1 MDKKQRQRAILKIIS
16 SQEVETQEQL
26 GELLAEAGYPT
37 TQATVSRDMRELK
50 IRKGMAENGVNCYY
64 SPECENPP
72 EYSSVFAQAVLS
84 IDYAMNIVVIK
95 CRPGLANAACVVL
108 DDEAFGFVV
117 GTIAGDDTIFV
128 LTRTENHAVQ
138 LIELLKKKA
147 SVEFGGAF
155 NVFTGETGAGKSV
168 IIGGINAV
176 LGGRTN
182 KDIVRSGA
190 PKAVISALFDDISDR
205 VKAKLSELGF
215 SSEDGELVL
224 MREIT
229 SEGKSSAR
237 INGRAA
243 TAAMLREVGELLV
256 DIHGQHEN
264 RILMNNDNQRQIL
277 DSYGELDGLLEA
289 YRGEFRRFSK
299 LSRKLREMQ
308 EENKTRELRT
318 AQLTAIIEELTELDL
333 DYGDGERMEEELQ
346 KIRSTAKIQG
356 ALFTANNLLN
366 GEENPG
372 AVELVRQSMNSFAAA
387 GAVLPEADALYR
399 RLEELLPE
407 LEDIS
412 SEAASMA
419 FGADDNE
426 EREADLEDRVS
437 AMKHACRKYNMDPD
451 QLVDYLGECR
461 QELSQLS
468 GLDGEIER
476 LSEEKHELAGQV
488 KRMAEDIS
496 AKRRE
501 ASEKL
506 SAEICEVLRFLNM
519 PNVTLTFD
527 VRPDKI
533 TINGMDEVEILISA
547 NAGEEPKPLNKT
559 ASGGELSRVM
569 LAVKSV
575 MAEGDDI
582 PTMIFDEVDAGIS
595 GRTAAKVG
603 IKLAETARK
612 RQVLCITHLAQIA
625 ALAQT
630 HMLIEKQ
637 TDDKRT
643 YTRIVPL
650 DHEGRKQE
658 LARIMDGGLTESG
671 LKAAEEML
679 SRQVEQ

>member
-1 MDKKQRQRAILKIIS
+1 ML
-16 SQEVETQEQL
+16 
-26 GELLAEAGYPT
+26 
-37 TQATVSRDMRELK
+37 RELS
-50 IRKGMAENGVNCYY
+50 IENL
-64 SPECENPP
+64 
-72 EYSSVFAQAVLS
+72 AV
-84 IDYAMNIVVIK
+84 
-95 CRPGLANAACVVL
+95 
-108 DDEAFGFVV
+108 
-117 GTIAGDDTIFV
+117 
-128 LTRTENHAVQ
+128 
-138 LIELLKKKA
+138 IEKA

-437 AMKHACRKYNMDPD
+437 AMKHSCRKYNMDSD

-501 ASEKL
+501 ASKKL

-519 PNVTLTFD
+519 TNVTLTFD

-679 SRQVEQ
+679 SRQVE

>member
-1 MDKKQRQRAILKIIS
+1 ML
-16 SQEVETQEQL
+16 
-26 GELLAEAGYPT
+26 
-37 TQATVSRDMRELK
+37 RELS
-50 IRKGMAENGVNCYY
+50 IENL
-64 SPECENPP
+64 
-72 EYSSVFAQAVLS
+72 AV
-84 IDYAMNIVVIK
+84 IEK
-95 CRPGLANAACVVL
+95 AA
-108 DDEAFGFVV
+108 
-117 GTIAGDDTIFV
+117 
-128 LTRTENHAVQ
+128 
-138 LIELLKKKA
+138 
-147 SVEFGGAF
+147 VEFGSGF

-176 LGGRTN
+176 LGGRTT

-205 VKAKLSELGF
+205 VKSRLTELGF
-215 SSEDGELVL
+215 SAEDGELVL

-229 SEGKSSAR
+229 AEGKSSAR

-264 RILMNNDNQRQIL
+264 RILMDTDNQRQIL
-277 DSYGELDGLLEA
+277 DSYGELSGELEE
-289 YRGEFRRFSK
+289 YRAEFRRFSK
-299 LSRKLREMQ
+299 LSRRLKDLQ
-308 EENKTRELRT
+308 EENRTRELRT
-318 AQLTAIIEELTELDL
+318 AQLTAIAEELAELNL
-333 DYGDGERMEEELQ
+333 EHGEGERLEEELQ
-346 KIRSTAKIQG
+346 KLRDTAKIQG
-356 ALFTANNLLN
+356 ALFTANDLLN

-372 AVELVRQSMNSFAAA
+372 AIDLVRQSMNSLATA
-387 GAVLPEADALYR
+387 GAVLPEADVLFR
-399 RLEELLPE
+399 RLEEILPE

-419 FGADDNE
+419 FGTDDSE

-451 QLVDYLGECR
+451 QLVDYLEECR

-476 LSEEKHELAGQV
+476 LSEEKHDLAGQV

-496 AKRRE
+496 ARRRD
-501 ASEKL
+501 ASERL

-519 PNVTLTFD
+519 PNVTLSFD

-547 NAGEEPKPLNKT
+547 NAGEEPKPLNRT

-569 LAVKSV
+569 LAIKSV

-603 IKLAETARK
+603 VKLAQTAEK

-637 TDDKRT
+637 TEGQRT
-643 YTRIVPL
+643 YTRIIPL

-679 SRQVEQ
+679 DRH

>member
-1 MDKKQRQRAILKIIS
+1 ML
-16 SQEVETQEQL
+16 
-26 GELLAEAGYPT
+26 
-37 TQATVSRDMRELK
+37 RELS
-50 IRKGMAENGVNCYY
+50 IENL
-64 SPECENPP
+64 
-72 EYSSVFAQAVLS
+72 AV
-84 IDYAMNIVVIK
+84 IEK
-95 CRPGLANAACVVL
+95 AA
-108 DDEAFGFVV
+108 
-117 GTIAGDDTIFV
+117 
-128 LTRTENHAVQ
+128 
-138 LIELLKKKA
+138 
-147 SVEFGGAF
+147 VEFGSGF

-176 LGGRTN
+176 LGGRTT

-190 PKAVISALFDDISDR
+190 PKSVISALFDDISDR
-205 VKAKLSELGF
+205 VKSRLTELGF
-215 SSEDGELVL
+215 SAEDGELVL

-229 SEGKSSAR
+229 AEGKSSAR

-264 RILMNNDNQRQIL
+264 RILMDTDNQRQIL
-277 DSYGELDGLLEA
+277 DSYGELSGALEE
-289 YRGEFRRFSK
+289 YRAEFRRFSK
-299 LSRKLREMQ
+299 LSRRLKDLQ
-308 EENKTRELRT
+308 EENRTRELRT
-318 AQLTAIIEELTELDL
+318 AQLTAIAEELAELNL
-333 DYGDGERMEEELQ
+333 EHGEGERLEEELQ
-346 KIRSTAKIQG
+346 KLRDTAKIQG
-356 ALFTANNLLN
+356 ALFTANDLLN

-372 AVELVRQSMNSFAAA
+372 AIDLVRQSMNSLATA
-387 GAVLPEADALYR
+387 GAVLPEADVLFR
-399 RLEELLPE
+399 RLEEILPE

-419 FGADDNE
+419 FGTDDSE

-451 QLVDYLGECR
+451 QLVDYLEECR

-476 LSEEKHELAGQV
+476 LSEEKHDLAGQV

-496 AKRRE
+496 ARRRE
-501 ASEKL
+501 ASERL

-519 PNVTLTFD
+519 PNVTLSFD

-547 NAGEEPKPLNKT
+547 NAGEEPKPLNRT

-569 LAVKSV
+569 LAIKSV

-603 IKLAETARK
+603 VKLAQTAEK

-637 TDDKRT
+637 TEGQRT
-643 YTRIVPL
+643 YTRIIPL

-679 SRQVEQ
+679 DRH

>member
-1 MDKKQRQRAILKIIS
+1 ML
-16 SQEVETQEQL
+16 
-26 GELLAEAGYPT
+26 
-37 TQATVSRDMRELK
+37 RELS
-50 IRKGMAENGVNCYY
+50 IENL
-64 SPECENPP
+64 
-72 EYSSVFAQAVLS
+72 AV
-84 IDYAMNIVVIK
+84 
-95 CRPGLANAACVVL
+95 
-108 DDEAFGFVV
+108 
-117 GTIAGDDTIFV
+117 
-128 LTRTENHAVQ
+128 
-138 LIELLKKKA
+138 IEKA

-356 ALFTANNLLN
+356 ALFTANSLLN

-426 EREADLEDRVS
+426 EREVDLEDRVS
-437 AMKHACRKYNMDPD
+437 AMKHACRKYNMDSD

-527 VRPDKI
+527 VRSDKI

-679 SRQVEQ
+679 SRQVE

>member
-1 MDKKQRQRAILKIIS
+1 ML
-16 SQEVETQEQL
+16 
-26 GELLAEAGYPT
+26 
-37 TQATVSRDMRELK
+37 RELS
-50 IRKGMAENGVNCYY
+50 IENL
-64 SPECENPP
+64 
-72 EYSSVFAQAVLS
+72 AV
-84 IDYAMNIVVIK
+84 
-95 CRPGLANAACVVL
+95 
-108 DDEAFGFVV
+108 
-117 GTIAGDDTIFV
+117 
-128 LTRTENHAVQ
+128 
-138 LIELLKKKA
+138 IEKA
-147 SVEFGGAF
+147 SVEFGSRF

-176 LGGRTN
+176 LGGRTT

-205 VKAKLSELGF
+205 VKSKLNELGF
-215 SSEDGELVL
+215 SAEDGELVL

-229 SEGKSSAR
+229 AEGKSSAR

-264 RILMNNDNQRQIL
+264 RILMDTDNQRQIL
-277 DSYGELDGLLEA
+277 DSYGELSGALEE

-299 LSRKLREMQ
+299 LSRKLKELQ
-308 EENKTRELRT
+308 EENRNRELRT
-318 AQLTAIIEELTELDL
+318 AQLTAIAEELAELDL
-333 DYGDGERMEEELQ
+333 EHGEGERLEEELQ
-346 KIRSTAKIQG
+346 KLRNTAKIQG
-356 ALFTANNLLN
+356 ALFTANSLLN

-372 AVELVRQSMNSFAAA
+372 AIDLVRQSMSSLAVA
-387 GAVLPEADALYR
+387 GAVLPEADVLFR
-399 RLEELLPE
+399 RLEEILPE

-412 SEAASMA
+412 GEVASMA
-419 FGADDNE
+419 FSTDDAE

-437 AMKHACRKYNMDPD
+437 AMKHACRKYNMDAD
-451 QLVDYLGECR
+451 QLVDYLEDCR
-461 QELSQLS
+461 RELSQLS

-476 LSEEKHELAGQV
+476 LSEEKHELAGHV
-488 KRMAEDIS
+488 KHLAEEIS
-496 AKRRE
+496 ERRRE
-501 ASEKL
+501 ASKKL
-506 SAEICEVLRFLNM
+506 SAEICEVLKFLNM
-519 PNVTLTFD
+519 PNVTLSFD

-569 LAVKSV
+569 LAIKNV

-603 IKLAETARK
+603 VKLAQTAEK

-643 YTRIVPL
+643 YTRIIPL

-679 SRQVEQ
+679 DRH

>member
-1 MDKKQRQRAILKIIS
+1 ML
-16 SQEVETQEQL
+16 
-26 GELLAEAGYPT
+26 
-37 TQATVSRDMRELK
+37 RELS
-50 IRKGMAENGVNCYY
+50 IENL
-64 SPECENPP
+64 
-72 EYSSVFAQAVLS
+72 AV
-84 IDYAMNIVVIK
+84 
-95 CRPGLANAACVVL
+95 
-108 DDEAFGFVV
+108 
-117 GTIAGDDTIFV
+117 
-128 LTRTENHAVQ
+128 
-138 LIELLKKKA
+138 IEKA
-147 SVEFGGAF
+147 SVEFGSRF
-155 NVFTGETGAGKSV
+155 NVFTGETGAGKSI

-176 LGGRTN
+176 LGGRTT

-190 PKAVISALFDDISDR
+190 PKAVVSALFDDISDR
-205 VKAKLSELGF
+205 VKSKLNELGF
-215 SSEDGELVL
+215 SAEDGELVL

-229 SEGKSSAR
+229 AEGKSSAR

-264 RILMNNDNQRQIL
+264 RILMDTDNQRQIL
-277 DSYGELDGLLEA
+277 DSYGELSGALEE

-299 LSRKLREMQ
+299 LSRKLKELQ
-308 EENKTRELRT
+308 EENRNRELRT
-318 AQLTAIIEELTELDL
+318 AQLTAIAEELAELDL
-333 DYGDGERMEEELQ
+333 EHGEGERLEEELQ
-346 KIRSTAKIQG
+346 KLRNTAKIQG
-356 ALFTANNLLN
+356 ALFTANSLLN

-372 AVELVRQSMNSFAAA
+372 AIDLVRQSMSSLAVA
-387 GAVLPEADALYR
+387 GAVLPEADVLFR
-399 RLEELLPE
+399 RLEEILPE

-412 SEAASMA
+412 GEAASMA
-419 FGADDNE
+419 FSTDDAE

-437 AMKHACRKYNMDPD
+437 AMKHACRKYNMDAD
-451 QLVDYLGECR
+451 QLVDYLEDCR
-461 QELSQLS
+461 RELSQLS

-476 LSEEKHELAGQV
+476 LSEEKHELAGHV
-488 KRMAEDIS
+488 KRLAEEIS
-496 AKRRE
+496 ERRRE
-501 ASEKL
+501 ASQKL
-506 SAEICEVLRFLNM
+506 SAEICEVLKFLNM
-519 PNVTLTFD
+519 PNVTLSFD

-569 LAVKSV
+569 LAIKSV

-603 IKLAETARK
+603 VKLAQTAEK

-643 YTRIVPL
+643 YTRIIPL

-679 SRQVEQ
+679 DRH

>member
-1 MDKKQRQRAILKIIS
+1 ML
-16 SQEVETQEQL
+16 
-26 GELLAEAGYPT
+26 
-37 TQATVSRDMRELK
+37 RELS
-50 IRKGMAENGVNCYY
+50 IENL
-64 SPECENPP
+64 
-72 EYSSVFAQAVLS
+72 AV
-84 IDYAMNIVVIK
+84 
-95 CRPGLANAACVVL
+95 
-108 DDEAFGFVV
+108 
-117 GTIAGDDTIFV
+117 
-128 LTRTENHAVQ
+128 
-138 LIELLKKKA
+138 IEKA
-147 SVEFGGAF
+147 SVEFGSRF

-176 LGGRTN
+176 LGGRTT

-190 PKAVISALFDDISDR
+190 PKAVVSALFDDISDR
-205 VKAKLSELGF
+205 VKSKLNELGF
-215 SSEDGELVL
+215 SAEDGELVL

-229 SEGKSSAR
+229 AEGKSSAR

-264 RILMNNDNQRQIL
+264 RILMDTDNQRQIL
-277 DSYGELDGLLEA
+277 DSYGELSGALEE

-299 LSRKLREMQ
+299 LSRKLKELQ
-308 EENKTRELRT
+308 EENRNRELRT
-318 AQLTAIIEELTELDL
+318 AQLTAIAEELAELDL
-333 DYGDGERMEEELQ
+333 EHGEGERLEEELQ
-346 KIRSTAKIQG
+346 KLRNTAKIQG
-356 ALFTANNLLN
+356 ALFTANSLLN

-372 AVELVRQSMNSFAAA
+372 AIDLVRQSMSSLAVA
-387 GAVLPEADALYR
+387 GAVLPEADVLFR
-399 RLEELLPE
+399 RLEEILPE

-412 SEAASMA
+412 GEAASMA
-419 FGADDNE
+419 FSTDDAE

-437 AMKHACRKYNMDPD
+437 AMKHACRKYNMDAD
-451 QLVDYLGECR
+451 QLVDYLEDCR
-461 QELSQLS
+461 RELSQLS

-476 LSEEKHELAGQV
+476 LSEEKHELAGHV
-488 KRMAEDIS
+488 KRLAEEIS
-496 AKRRE
+496 EHRRE
-501 ASEKL
+501 ASKKL
-506 SAEICEVLRFLNM
+506 SAEICEVLKFLNM
-519 PNVTLTFD
+519 PNVTLSFD

-569 LAVKSV
+569 LAIKSV

-603 IKLAETARK
+603 VKLAQTAEK

-643 YTRIVPL
+643 YTRIIPL

-679 SRQVEQ
+679 DRH

>member
-1 MDKKQRQRAILKIIS
+1 ML
-16 SQEVETQEQL
+16 
-26 GELLAEAGYPT
+26 
-37 TQATVSRDMRELK
+37 RELS
-50 IRKGMAENGVNCYY
+50 IENL
-64 SPECENPP
+64 
-72 EYSSVFAQAVLS
+72 AV
-84 IDYAMNIVVIK
+84 
-95 CRPGLANAACVVL
+95 
-108 DDEAFGFVV
+108 
-117 GTIAGDDTIFV
+117 
-128 LTRTENHAVQ
+128 
-138 LIELLKKKA
+138 IEKA
-147 SVEFGGAF
+147 SVEFGSRF

-176 LGGRTN
+176 LGGRTT

-190 PKAVISALFDDISDR
+190 PKAVVSALFDDISDR
-205 VKAKLSELGF
+205 VKSKLNELGF
-215 SSEDGELVL
+215 SAEDGELVL

-229 SEGKSSAR
+229 AEGKSSAR

-264 RILMNNDNQRQIL
+264 RILMDTDNQRQIL
-277 DSYGELDGLLEA
+277 DSYGELSGALEE

-299 LSRKLREMQ
+299 LSRKLKELQ
-308 EENKTRELRT
+308 EENRNRELRT
-318 AQLTAIIEELTELDL
+318 AQLTAIAEELAELDL
-333 DYGDGERMEEELQ
+333 EHGEGERLEEELQ
-346 KIRSTAKIQG
+346 KLRNTAKIQG
-356 ALFTANNLLN
+356 ALFTANSLLN

-372 AVELVRQSMNSFAAA
+372 AIDLVRQSMSSLAVA
-387 GAVLPEADALYR
+387 GAVLPEADVLFR
-399 RLEELLPE
+399 RLEEILPE

-412 SEAASMA
+412 GEAASMA
-419 FGADDNE
+419 FSTDDAE

-437 AMKHACRKYNMDPD
+437 AMKHACRKYNMDAD
-451 QLVDYLGECR
+451 QLVDYLEDCR
-461 QELSQLS
+461 RELSQLS

-476 LSEEKHELAGQV
+476 LSEEKHELAGHV
-488 KRMAEDIS
+488 KRLAEEIS
-496 AKRRE
+496 ARRRE
-501 ASEKL
+501 ASKKL
-506 SAEICEVLRFLNM
+506 SAEICEVLKFLNM
-519 PNVTLTFD
+519 PNVTLSFD

-569 LAVKSV
+569 LAIKSV

-603 IKLAETARK
+603 VKLAQTAEK

-643 YTRIVPL
+643 YTRIIPL

-679 SRQVEQ
+679 DRH

>member
-1 MDKKQRQRAILKIIS
+1 ML
-16 SQEVETQEQL
+16 
-26 GELLAEAGYPT
+26 
-37 TQATVSRDMRELK
+37 RELS
-50 IRKGMAENGVNCYY
+50 IENL
-64 SPECENPP
+64 
-72 EYSSVFAQAVLS
+72 AV
-84 IDYAMNIVVIK
+84 IEK
-95 CRPGLANAACVVL
+95 AA
-108 DDEAFGFVV
+108 
-117 GTIAGDDTIFV
+117 
-128 LTRTENHAVQ
+128 
-138 LIELLKKKA
+138 
-147 SVEFGGAF
+147 VEFGSGF

-176 LGGRTN
+176 LGGRTT

-205 VKAKLSELGF
+205 VKSRLTELGF
-215 SSEDGELVL
+215 SAEDGELVL

-229 SEGKSSAR
+229 AEGKSSAR

-264 RILMNNDNQRQIL
+264 RILMDTDNQRQIL
-277 DSYGELDGLLEA
+277 DSYGELSGELEE
-289 YRGEFRRFSK
+289 YRAEFRRFSK
-299 LSRKLREMQ
+299 LSRRLKDLQ
-308 EENKTRELRT
+308 EENRTRELRT
-318 AQLTAIIEELTELDL
+318 AQLTAIAEELAELNL
-333 DYGDGERMEEELQ
+333 EHGEGERLEEELQ
-346 KIRSTAKIQG
+346 KLRDTAKIQG
-356 ALFTANNLLN
+356 ALFTANDLLN

-372 AVELVRQSMNSFAAA
+372 AIDLVRQSMNSLATA
-387 GAVLPEADALYR
+387 GAVLPEADVLFR
-399 RLEELLPE
+399 RLEEILPE

-419 FGADDNE
+419 FGTDDSE

-451 QLVDYLGECR
+451 QLVDYLEECR

-476 LSEEKHELAGQV
+476 LSEEKHDLAGQV

-496 AKRRE
+496 ARRRE
-501 ASEKL
+501 ASERL

-519 PNVTLTFD
+519 PNVTLSFD

-547 NAGEEPKPLNKT
+547 NAGEEPKPLNRT

-569 LAVKSV
+569 LAIKSV

-603 IKLAETARK
+603 VKLAQTAEK

-637 TDDKRT
+637 TEGQRT
-643 YTRIVPL
+643 YTRIIPL

-679 SRQVEQ
+679 DRR

>member
-1 MDKKQRQRAILKIIS
+1 ML
-16 SQEVETQEQL
+16 
-26 GELLAEAGYPT
+26 
-37 TQATVSRDMRELK
+37 RELS
-50 IRKGMAENGVNCYY
+50 IENL
-64 SPECENPP
+64 
-72 EYSSVFAQAVLS
+72 AV
-84 IDYAMNIVVIK
+84 
-95 CRPGLANAACVVL
+95 
-108 DDEAFGFVV
+108 
-117 GTIAGDDTIFV
+117 
-128 LTRTENHAVQ
+128 
-138 LIELLKKKA
+138 IEKA
-147 SVEFGGAF
+147 SVEFGGGF

-176 LGGRTN
+176 LGGRTT

-205 VKAKLSELGF
+205 VKSKLSELGF
-215 SSEDGELVL
+215 AAEDGELVL

-229 SEGKSSAR
+229 AEGKSSAR

-264 RILMNNDNQRQIL
+264 RILMNTDNQRQIL
-277 DSYGELDGLLEA
+277 DSYGELSGALEE
-289 YRGEFRRFSK
+289 YRAEFRRFSK
-299 LSRKLREMQ
+299 LSRRLKELQ
-308 EENKTRELRT
+308 EENRSREIKT
-318 AQLTAIIEELTELDL
+318 AQLSAIVEELETLNL
-333 DYGDGERMEEELQ
+333 SYGEGERLENELQ
-346 KIRSTAKIQG
+346 KLRSTAKIQG
-356 ALFTANNLLN
+356 ALFTANNMIN
-366 GEENPG
+366 GDEAPG
-372 AVELVRQSMNSFAAA
+372 AVDLVRQSMSSLATA
-387 GAVLPEADALYR
+387 GAVLPEADTLFK
-399 RLEELLPE
+399 RLETLLPE
-407 LEDIS
+407 LEDIG

-419 FGADDNE
+419 FGIDDNE

-437 AMKHACRKYNMDPD
+437 AMKHACRKYNMDAD
-451 QLVDYLGECR
+451 QLVDYLEECR

-476 LSEEKHELAGQV
+476 LSEEKHELAGKV

-496 AKRRE
+496 ARRRE
-501 ASEKL
+501 ASKKL
-506 SAEICEVLRFLNM
+506 SAEICEVLKFLNM
-519 PNVTLTFD
+519 PNVTLSFD

-533 TINGMDEVEILISA
+533 TINGMDEVEILIST

-569 LAVKSV
+569 LAIKSV

-603 IKLAETARK
+603 IKLAQTAGK

-643 YTRIVPL
+643 YTRIIPL

-679 SRQVEQ
+679 RRS

>member
-1 MDKKQRQRAILKIIS
+1 ML
-16 SQEVETQEQL
+16 
-26 GELLAEAGYPT
+26 
-37 TQATVSRDMRELK
+37 RELS
-50 IRKGMAENGVNCYY
+50 IENL
-64 SPECENPP
+64 
-72 EYSSVFAQAVLS
+72 AV
-84 IDYAMNIVVIK
+84 IEK
-95 CRPGLANAACVVL
+95 AA
-108 DDEAFGFVV
+108 
-117 GTIAGDDTIFV
+117 
-128 LTRTENHAVQ
+128 
-138 LIELLKKKA
+138 
-147 SVEFGGAF
+147 VEFGSGF

-176 LGGRTN
+176 LGGRTT

-205 VKAKLSELGF
+205 VKSRLTELGF
-215 SSEDGELVL
+215 SAEDGELVL

-229 SEGKSSAR
+229 AEGKSSAR

-264 RILMNNDNQRQIL
+264 RILMDTDNQRQIL
-277 DSYGELDGLLEA
+277 DSYGELSGALEE
-289 YRGEFRRFSK
+289 YRAEFRRFSK
-299 LSRKLREMQ
+299 LSRRLKDLQ
-308 EENKTRELRT
+308 EENRTRELRT
-318 AQLTAIIEELTELDL
+318 AQLTAIAEELAELNL
-333 DYGDGERMEEELQ
+333 EHGEGERLEEELQ
-346 KIRSTAKIQG
+346 KLRDTAKIQG
-356 ALFTANNLLN
+356 ALFTANDLLN

-372 AVELVRQSMNSFAAA
+372 AIDLVRQSMNSLATA
-387 GAVLPEADALYR
+387 GAVLPEADVLFR
-399 RLEELLPE
+399 RLEEILPE

-419 FGADDNE
+419 FGTDDSE

-451 QLVDYLGECR
+451 QLVDYREECR

-476 LSEEKHELAGQV
+476 LSEEKHDLAGQV

-496 AKRRE
+496 ARRRE
-501 ASEKL
+501 ASERL

-519 PNVTLTFD
+519 PNVTLSFD

-547 NAGEEPKPLNKT
+547 NAGEEPKPLNRT

-569 LAVKSV
+569 LAIKSV

-603 IKLAETARK
+603 VKLAQTAEK

-637 TDDKRT
+637 TEGQRT
-643 YTRIVPL
+643 YTRIIPL

-679 SRQVEQ
+679 DRH

>member
-1 MDKKQRQRAILKIIS
+1 ML
-16 SQEVETQEQL
+16 
-26 GELLAEAGYPT
+26 
-37 TQATVSRDMRELK
+37 RELS
-50 IRKGMAENGVNCYY
+50 IENL
-64 SPECENPP
+64 
-72 EYSSVFAQAVLS
+72 AV
-84 IDYAMNIVVIK
+84 
-95 CRPGLANAACVVL
+95 
-108 DDEAFGFVV
+108 
-117 GTIAGDDTIFV
+117 
-128 LTRTENHAVQ
+128 
-138 LIELLKKKA
+138 IEKA
-147 SVEFGGAF
+147 SVEFGGNF

-215 SSEDGELVL
+215 SAEDGELVL

-264 RILMNNDNQRQIL
+264 RILMNTDNQRQIL
-277 DSYGELDGLLEA
+277 DSYGGLAQELEE
-289 YRGEFRRFSK
+289 YRAEFRRFSK
-299 LSRKLREMQ
+299 LSRRLREMQ
-308 EENKTRELRT
+308 EENKNRELRT
-318 AQLTAIIEELTELDL
+318 GQLTEIIEELTELGL
-333 DYGDGERMEEELQ
+333 DYGEGERLEEELR
-346 KIRSTAKIQG
+346 KIRDTAKIQG
-356 ALFTANNLLN
+356 ALFTAHNLLN
-366 GEENPG
+366 GEEAPG
-372 AVELVRQSMNSFAAA
+372 ALDLVRQSMSSFATA
-387 GAVLPEADALYR
+387 GAVLPEADSLYR

-412 SEAASMA
+412 SEAASLA
-419 FGADDNE
+419 FGADDTE

-437 AMKHACRKYNMDPD
+437 AMKHCCRKYNMDAD
-451 QLVDYLGECR
+451 QLVDYLEECR
-461 QELSQLS
+461 QELSELS

-476 LSEEKHELAGQV
+476 LSEEKHELAGRV

-496 AKRRE
+496 AKRKT

-506 SAEICEVLRFLNM
+506 SEEICEVLKFLNM
-519 PNVTLTFD
+519 PNVTLSFAVT
-527 VRPDKI
+527 PDKI

-569 LAVKSV
+569 LAIKSV

-603 IKLAETARK
+603 IKLSETARK

-630 HMLIEKQ
+630 HILIEKQ
-637 TDDKRT
+637 TENSRT
-643 YTRIVPL
+643 YTRIKPL
-650 DHEGRKQE
+650 DFEGRKQE

-679 SRQVEQ
+679 RRG

>member
-1 MDKKQRQRAILKIIS
+1 ML
-16 SQEVETQEQL
+16 
-26 GELLAEAGYPT
+26 
-37 TQATVSRDMRELK
+37 RELS
-50 IRKGMAENGVNCYY
+50 IENL
-64 SPECENPP
+64 
-72 EYSSVFAQAVLS
+72 AV
-84 IDYAMNIVVIK
+84 IEK
-95 CRPGLANAACVVL
+95 AA
-108 DDEAFGFVV
+108 
-117 GTIAGDDTIFV
+117 
-128 LTRTENHAVQ
+128 
-138 LIELLKKKA
+138 
-147 SVEFGGAF
+147 VEFGSGF

-176 LGGRTN
+176 LGGRTT

-205 VKAKLSELGF
+205 VKSRLTELGF
-215 SSEDGELVL
+215 SAEDGELVL

-229 SEGKSSAR
+229 AEGKSSAR

-264 RILMNNDNQRQIL
+264 RILMDTDNQRQIL
-277 DSYGELDGLLEA
+277 DSYGELSGALEE
-289 YRGEFRRFSK
+289 YRAEFRRFSK
-299 LSRKLREMQ
+299 LSRRLKDLQ
-308 EENKTRELRT
+308 EENRTRELRT
-318 AQLTAIIEELTELDL
+318 AQLTAIAEELSELNL
-333 DYGDGERMEEELQ
+333 EHGEGERLEEELQ
-346 KIRSTAKIQG
+346 KLRDTAKIQG
-356 ALFTANNLLN
+356 ALFTANDLLN

-372 AVELVRQSMNSFAAA
+372 AIDLVRQSMNSLATA
-387 GAVLPEADALYR
+387 GAVLPEADVLFR
-399 RLEELLPE
+399 RLEEILPE

-419 FGADDNE
+419 FGTDDSE

-451 QLVDYLGECR
+451 QLVDYLEECR

-476 LSEEKHELAGQV
+476 LSEEKHDLAGQV

-496 AKRRE
+496 ARRRE
-501 ASEKL
+501 ASERL

-519 PNVTLTFD
+519 PNVTLSFD

-547 NAGEEPKPLNKT
+547 NAGEEPKPLNRT

-569 LAVKSV
+569 LAIKSV

-603 IKLAETARK
+603 VKLAQTAEK

-630 HMLIEKQ
+630 HMLIEKLTEGQ
-637 TDDKRT
+637 RT
-643 YTRIVPL
+643 YTRIIPL

-679 SRQVEQ
+679 NRR

>member
-1 MDKKQRQRAILKIIS
+1 ML
-16 SQEVETQEQL
+16 
-26 GELLAEAGYPT
+26 
-37 TQATVSRDMRELK
+37 RELS
-50 IRKGMAENGVNCYY
+50 IENL
-64 SPECENPP
+64 
-72 EYSSVFAQAVLS
+72 AV
-84 IDYAMNIVVIK
+84 
-95 CRPGLANAACVVL
+95 
-108 DDEAFGFVV
+108 
-117 GTIAGDDTIFV
+117 
-128 LTRTENHAVQ
+128 
-138 LIELLKKKA
+138 IEKA
-147 SVEFGGAF
+147 SVEFGSRF

-176 LGGRTN
+176 LGGRTT

-190 PKAVISALFDDISDR
+190 PKAVVSALFDDISDR
-205 VKAKLSELGF
+205 VKSKLNELGF
-215 SSEDGELVL
+215 SAEDGELVL

-229 SEGKSSAR
+229 AEGKSSAR

-243 TAAMLREVGELLV
+243 TAAMLREIGELLV

-264 RILMNNDNQRQIL
+264 RILMDTDNQRQIL
-277 DSYGELDGLLEA
+277 DSYGELSGALEE
-289 YRGEFRRFSK
+289 YRGEFRRFSR
-299 LSRKLREMQ
+299 LSRKLKELQ
-308 EENKTRELRT
+308 EENRNRELRT
-318 AQLTAIIEELTELDL
+318 AQLTAIAEELAELDL
-333 DYGDGERMEEELQ
+333 EHGEGERLEEELQ
-346 KIRSTAKIQG
+346 KLHNTAKIQG
-356 ALFTANNLLN
+356 ALFTANSLLN

-372 AVELVRQSMNSFAAA
+372 AIDLVRQSMSSLAVA
-387 GAVLPEADALYR
+387 GAVLPEADVLFR
-399 RLEELLPE
+399 RLEEILPE

-412 SEAASMA
+412 GEAASMA
-419 FGADDNE
+419 FSTDDAE

-437 AMKHACRKYNMDPD
+437 AMKHACRKYNMDAD
-451 QLVDYLGECR
+451 QLVDYLEDCR
-461 QELSQLS
+461 RELSQLS

-476 LSEEKHELAGQV
+476 LSEEKHELAGHV
-488 KRMAEDIS
+488 KRLAEKIS
-496 AKRRE
+496 ERRRE
-501 ASEKL
+501 ASQKL
-506 SAEICEVLRFLNM
+506 SAEICEVLKFLNM
-519 PNVTLTFD
+519 PNVTLSFD

-569 LAVKSV
+569 LAIKSV

-603 IKLAETARK
+603 VKLAQTAEK

-643 YTRIVPL
+643 YTRIIPL

-679 SRQVEQ
+679 DRH

>member
-1 MDKKQRQRAILKIIS
+1 ML
-16 SQEVETQEQL
+16 
-26 GELLAEAGYPT
+26 
-37 TQATVSRDMRELK
+37 RELS
-50 IRKGMAENGVNCYY
+50 IENL
-64 SPECENPP
+64 
-72 EYSSVFAQAVLS
+72 AV
-84 IDYAMNIVVIK
+84 
-95 CRPGLANAACVVL
+95 
-108 DDEAFGFVV
+108 
-117 GTIAGDDTIFV
+117 
-128 LTRTENHAVQ
+128 
-138 LIELLKKKA
+138 IEKA

-451 QLVDYLGECR
+451 QLVDYLVECR
-461 QELSQLS
+461 HELSQLS

-501 ASEKL
+501 TSEKL

-582 PTMIFDEVDAGIS
+582 PTIFDEVDAGIS

-679 SRQVEQ
+679 SRQVE

>member
-1 MDKKQRQRAILKIIS
+1 ML
-16 SQEVETQEQL
+16 
-26 GELLAEAGYPT
+26 
-37 TQATVSRDMRELK
+37 RELS
-50 IRKGMAENGVNCYY
+50 IENL
-64 SPECENPP
+64 
-72 EYSSVFAQAVLS
+72 AV
-84 IDYAMNIVVIK
+84 
-95 CRPGLANAACVVL
+95 
-108 DDEAFGFVV
+108 
-117 GTIAGDDTIFV
+117 
-128 LTRTENHAVQ
+128 
-138 LIELLKKKA
+138 IEKA
-147 SVEFGGAF
+147 SVEFGSRF

-176 LGGRTN
+176 LGGRTT

-190 PKAVISALFDDISDR
+190 PKAVVSALFDDISDR
-205 VKAKLSELGF
+205 VKSKLNELGF
-215 SSEDGELVL
+215 SAEDGELVL

-229 SEGKSSAR
+229 AEGKSSAR

-243 TAAMLREVGELLV
+243 TAAMLREIGELLV

-264 RILMNNDNQRQIL
+264 RILMDTDNQRQIL
-277 DSYGELDGLLEA
+277 DSYGELSGALEE

-299 LSRKLREMQ
+299 LSRKLKELQ
-308 EENKTRELRT
+308 EENRNRELRT
-318 AQLTAIIEELTELDL
+318 AQLTAIAEELAELDL
-333 DYGDGERMEEELQ
+333 EHGEGERLEEELQ
-346 KIRSTAKIQG
+346 KLRNTAKIQG
-356 ALFTANNLLN
+356 ALFTANSLLN

-372 AVELVRQSMNSFAAA
+372 AIDLVRQSMSSLAVA
-387 GAVLPEADALYR
+387 GAVLPEADVLFR
-399 RLEELLPE
+399 RLEEILPE

-412 SEAASMA
+412 GEAASMA
-419 FGADDNE
+419 FSTDDAE

-437 AMKHACRKYNMDPD
+437 AMKHACRKYNMDAD
-451 QLVDYLGECR
+451 QLVDYLEDCR
-461 QELSQLS
+461 RELSQLS

-476 LSEEKHELAGQV
+476 LSEEKHELAGHV
-488 KRMAEDIS
+488 KRLAEEIS
-496 AKRRE
+496 ERRRE
-501 ASEKL
+501 ASQKL
-506 SAEICEVLRFLNM
+506 SAEICEVLKFLNM
-519 PNVTLTFD
+519 PNVTLSFD

-547 NAGEEPKPLNKT
+547 NAGENPKPLNKT

-569 LAVKSV
+569 LAIKSV

-603 IKLAETARK
+603 VKLAQTAEK

-643 YTRIVPL
+643 YTRIIPL

-679 SRQVEQ
+679 DRH

>member
-1 MDKKQRQRAILKIIS
+1 ML
-16 SQEVETQEQL
+16 
-26 GELLAEAGYPT
+26 
-37 TQATVSRDMRELK
+37 RELS
-50 IRKGMAENGVNCYY
+50 IENL
-64 SPECENPP
+64 
-72 EYSSVFAQAVLS
+72 AV
-84 IDYAMNIVVIK
+84 
-95 CRPGLANAACVVL
+95 
-108 DDEAFGFVV
+108 
-117 GTIAGDDTIFV
+117 
-128 LTRTENHAVQ
+128 
-138 LIELLKKKA
+138 IEKA
-147 SVEFGGAF
+147 SVEFGGNF

-215 SSEDGELVL
+215 SAEDGELVL

-264 RILMNNDNQRQIL
+264 RILMNTDNQRQIL
-277 DSYGELDGLLEA
+277 DSYGGLAQELEE
-289 YRGEFRRFSK
+289 YRAEFRRFSK
-299 LSRKLREMQ
+299 LSRRLREMQ
-308 EENKTRELRT
+308 EENKNRELRT
-318 AQLTAIIEELTELDL
+318 SQLTEIIEELTELGL
-333 DYGDGERMEEELQ
+333 DYGEGERLEEELR
-346 KIRSTAKIQG
+346 KIRDTAKIQG
-356 ALFTANNLLN
+356 ALFTAHNLLN
-366 GEENPG
+366 GEEAPG
-372 AVELVRQSMNSFAAA
+372 ALDLVRQSMSSFATA
-387 GAVLPEADALYR
+387 GAVLPEADSLYR

-412 SEAASMA
+412 SESASLA
-419 FGADDNE
+419 FGADDTE

-437 AMKHACRKYNMDPD
+437 AMKHCCRKYNMDAD
-451 QLVDYLGECR
+451 QLVDYLEECR
-461 QELSQLS
+461 QELSELS

-476 LSEEKHELAGQV
+476 LSEEKHELAGRV

-496 AKRRE
+496 AKRKT

-506 SAEICEVLRFLNM
+506 SEEICEVLKFLNM
-519 PNVTLTFD
+519 PNVTLSFAVT
-527 VRPDKI
+527 PDKI

-569 LAVKSV
+569 LAIKSV

-603 IKLAETARK
+603 IKLSETARK

-630 HMLIEKQ
+630 HILIEKQ
-637 TDDKRT
+637 TENSRT
-643 YTRIVPL
+643 YTRIKPL
-650 DHEGRKQE
+650 DFEGRKQE

-679 SRQVEQ
+679 RRG

>member
-1 MDKKQRQRAILKIIS
+1 ML
-16 SQEVETQEQL
+16 
-26 GELLAEAGYPT
+26 
-37 TQATVSRDMRELK
+37 RELS
-50 IRKGMAENGVNCYY
+50 IENL
-64 SPECENPP
+64 
-72 EYSSVFAQAVLS
+72 AV
-84 IDYAMNIVVIK
+84 IEK
-95 CRPGLANAACVVL
+95 AA
-108 DDEAFGFVV
+108 
-117 GTIAGDDTIFV
+117 
-128 LTRTENHAVQ
+128 
-138 LIELLKKKA
+138 
-147 SVEFGGAF
+147 VEFGSGF

-176 LGGRTN
+176 LGGRTT

-205 VKAKLSELGF
+205 VKSRLTELGF
-215 SSEDGELVL
+215 SAEDGELVL

-229 SEGKSSAR
+229 AEGKSSAR

-264 RILMNNDNQRQIL
+264 RILMDTDNQRQIL
-277 DSYGELDGLLEA
+277 DSYGELSGELEE
-289 YRGEFRRFSK
+289 YRAEFRRFSK
-299 LSRKLREMQ
+299 LSRLLKDLQ
-308 EENKTRELRT
+308 EENRTRELRT
-318 AQLTAIIEELTELDL
+318 AQLTAIAEELAELNL
-333 DYGDGERMEEELQ
+333 EHGEGERLEEELQ
-346 KIRSTAKIQG
+346 KLRDTAKIQG
-356 ALFTANNLLN
+356 ALFTANDLLN

-372 AVELVRQSMNSFAAA
+372 AIDLVRQSMNSLATA
-387 GAVLPEADALYR
+387 GAVLPEADVLFR
-399 RLEELLPE
+399 RLEEILPE

-419 FGADDNE
+419 FGTDDSE

-451 QLVDYLGECR
+451 QLVDYLEECR

-476 LSEEKHELAGQV
+476 LSEEKHDLAGQV

-496 AKRRE
+496 ARRRE
-501 ASEKL
+501 ASERL

-519 PNVTLTFD
+519 PNVTLSFD

-547 NAGEEPKPLNKT
+547 NAGEEPKPLNRT

-569 LAVKSV
+569 LAIKSV

-603 IKLAETARK
+603 VKLAQTAEK

-637 TDDKRT
+637 TEGQRT
-643 YTRIVPL
+643 YTRIIPL

-679 SRQVEQ
+679 DRR

>member
-1 MDKKQRQRAILKIIS
+1 ML
-16 SQEVETQEQL
+16 
-26 GELLAEAGYPT
+26 
-37 TQATVSRDMRELK
+37 RELS
-50 IRKGMAENGVNCYY
+50 IENL
-64 SPECENPP
+64 
-72 EYSSVFAQAVLS
+72 AV
-84 IDYAMNIVVIK
+84 
-95 CRPGLANAACVVL
+95 
-108 DDEAFGFVV
+108 
-117 GTIAGDDTIFV
+117 
-128 LTRTENHAVQ
+128 
-138 LIELLKKKA
+138 IEKA
-147 SVEFGGAF
+147 SVEFGGGF

-176 LGGRTN
+176 LGGRTT

-205 VKAKLSELGF
+205 VKSKLSELGF
-215 SSEDGELVL
+215 AAEDGELVL

-229 SEGKSSAR
+229 AEGKSSAR

-264 RILMNNDNQRQIL
+264 RILMNTDNQRQIL
-277 DSYGELDGLLEA
+277 DSYGELSGALEE
-289 YRGEFRRFSK
+289 YRAEFRRFSK
-299 LSRKLREMQ
+299 LSRRLKELQ
-308 EENKTRELRT
+308 EENRSREIKT
-318 AQLTAIIEELTELDL
+318 AQLSAIVEELETLNL
-333 DYGDGERMEEELQ
+333 SYGEGERLENELQ
-346 KIRSTAKIQG
+346 KLRSTAKIQG
-356 ALFTANNLLN
+356 ALFTANNMIN
-366 GEENPG
+366 GDEAPG
-372 AVELVRQSMNSFAAA
+372 AVDLVRQSMSSLATA
-387 GAVLPEADALYR
+387 GAVLPEADTLFK
-399 RLEELLPE
+399 RLETLLPE
-407 LEDIS
+407 LEDIG

-419 FGADDNE
+419 FGIDDNE

-437 AMKHACRKYNMDPD
+437 AMKHACRKYNMDAD
-451 QLVDYLGECR
+451 QLVDYLEECR

-476 LSEEKHELAGQV
+476 LSEEKHELAGKV

-496 AKRRE
+496 ARRRE
-501 ASEKL
+501 ASQKL
-506 SAEICEVLRFLNM
+506 SAEICEVLKFLNM
-519 PNVTLTFD
+519 PNVTLSFD

-569 LAVKSV
+569 LAIKSV

-603 IKLAETARK
+603 IKLAQTAEK

-643 YTRIVPL
+643 YTRIIPL

-671 LKAAEEML
+671 MKAAEEML
-679 SRQVEQ
+679 RRS

>member
-1 MDKKQRQRAILKIIS
+1 ML
-16 SQEVETQEQL
+16 
-26 GELLAEAGYPT
+26 
-37 TQATVSRDMRELK
+37 RELS
-50 IRKGMAENGVNCYY
+50 IENL
-64 SPECENPP
+64 
-72 EYSSVFAQAVLS
+72 AV
-84 IDYAMNIVVIK
+84 
-95 CRPGLANAACVVL
+95 
-108 DDEAFGFVV
+108 
-117 GTIAGDDTIFV
+117 
-128 LTRTENHAVQ
+128 
-138 LIELLKKKA
+138 IEKA
-147 SVEFGGAF
+147 SVEFGSRF

-176 LGGRTN
+176 LGGRTT

-190 PKAVISALFDDISDR
+190 PKAVVSALFDDISDR
-205 VKAKLSELGF
+205 VKSKLNELGF
-215 SSEDGELVL
+215 SAEDGELVL

-229 SEGKSSAR
+229 AEGKSSAR

-264 RILMNNDNQRQIL
+264 RILMDTDNQRQIL
-277 DSYGELDGLLEA
+277 DSYGELSGALEE

-299 LSRKLREMQ
+299 LSRKLKELQ
-308 EENKTRELRT
+308 EENRNRELRT
-318 AQLTAIIEELTELDL
+318 AQLTAIAEELAELEL
-333 DYGDGERMEEELQ
+333 EHGEGERLEEELQ
-346 KIRSTAKIQG
+346 KLRNTAKIQG
-356 ALFTANNLLN
+356 ALFTANSLLN

-372 AVELVRQSMNSFAAA
+372 AIDLVRQSMSSLAVA
-387 GAVLPEADALYR
+387 GAVLPEADVLFR
-399 RLEELLPE
+399 RLEEILPE

-412 SEAASMA
+412 GEAASMA
-419 FGADDNE
+419 FSTDDAE

-437 AMKHACRKYNMDPD
+437 AMKHACRKYNMDAD
-451 QLVDYLGECR
+451 QLVDYLEDCR
-461 QELSQLS
+461 RELSQLS

-476 LSEEKHELAGQV
+476 LSEEKHELAGHV
-488 KRMAEDIS
+488 KRLAEEIS
-496 AKRRE
+496 ERRRE
-501 ASEKL
+501 ASQKL
-506 SAEICEVLRFLNM
+506 SAEICEVLKFLNM
-519 PNVTLTFD
+519 PNVTLSFD

-569 LAVKSV
+569 LAIKSV

-603 IKLAETARK
+603 VKLAQTAEK

-643 YTRIVPL
+643 YTRIIPL

-679 SRQVEQ
+679 DRH

>member
-1 MDKKQRQRAILKIIS
+1 ML
-16 SQEVETQEQL
+16 
-26 GELLAEAGYPT
+26 
-37 TQATVSRDMRELK
+37 RELS
-50 IRKGMAENGVNCYY
+50 IENL
-64 SPECENPP
+64 
-72 EYSSVFAQAVLS
+72 AV
-84 IDYAMNIVVIK
+84 
-95 CRPGLANAACVVL
+95 
-108 DDEAFGFVV
+108 
-117 GTIAGDDTIFV
+117 
-128 LTRTENHAVQ
+128 
-138 LIELLKKKA
+138 IEKA
-147 SVEFGGAF
+147 SVEFGSRF

-176 LGGRTN
+176 LGGRTT

-190 PKAVISALFDDISDR
+190 PKAVVSALFDDISDR
-205 VKAKLSELGF
+205 VKSKLNELGF
-215 SSEDGELVL
+215 SAEDGELVL

-229 SEGKSSAR
+229 AEGKSSAR

-264 RILMNNDNQRQIL
+264 RILMDTDNQRQIL
-277 DSYGELDGLLEA
+277 DSYGELSGALEE

-299 LSRKLREMQ
+299 LSRKLKELQ
-308 EENKTRELRT
+308 EENRNRELRT
-318 AQLTAIIEELTELDL
+318 AQLTAIAEELAELDL
-333 DYGDGERMEEELQ
+333 EHGEGERLEEELQ
-346 KIRSTAKIQG
+346 KLRNTAKIQG
-356 ALFTANNLLN
+356 ALFTANSLLN

-372 AVELVRQSMNSFAAA
+372 AIDLVRQSMSSLAVA
-387 GAVLPEADALYR
+387 GAVLPEADVLFR
-399 RLEELLPE
+399 RLEEILPE

-412 SEAASMA
+412 GEAASMA
-419 FGADDNE
+419 FSTDDAE

-437 AMKHACRKYNMDPD
+437 AMKHACRKYNMDAD
-451 QLVDYLGECR
+451 QLVDYLEDCR
-461 QELSQLS
+461 RELSQLS

-476 LSEEKHELAGQV
+476 LSEEKHELAGHV
-488 KRMAEDIS
+488 KHLAEEIS
-496 AKRRE
+496 ERRRE
-501 ASEKL
+501 ASQKL
-506 SAEICEVLRFLNM
+506 SAEICEVLKFLNM
-519 PNVTLTFD
+519 PNVTLSFD

-569 LAVKSV
+569 LAIKSV

-603 IKLAETARK
+603 VKLAQTAEK

-643 YTRIVPL
+643 YTRIIPL

-679 SRQVEQ
+679 DRH

>member
-1 MDKKQRQRAILKIIS
+1 ML
-16 SQEVETQEQL
+16 
-26 GELLAEAGYPT
+26 
-37 TQATVSRDMRELK
+37 RELS
-50 IRKGMAENGVNCYY
+50 IENL
-64 SPECENPP
+64 
-72 EYSSVFAQAVLS
+72 AV
-84 IDYAMNIVVIK
+84 
-95 CRPGLANAACVVL
+95 
-108 DDEAFGFVV
+108 
-117 GTIAGDDTIFV
+117 
-128 LTRTENHAVQ
+128 
-138 LIELLKKKA
+138 IEKA
-147 SVEFGGAF
+147 SVEFGGGF

-176 LGGRTN
+176 LGGRTT

-205 VKAKLSELGF
+205 VKSKLSELGF
-215 SSEDGELVL
+215 AAEDGELVL

-229 SEGKSSAR
+229 AEGKSSAR

-264 RILMNNDNQRQIL
+264 RILMNTDNQRQIL
-277 DSYGELDGLLEA
+277 DSYGELSGALEE
-289 YRGEFRRFSK
+289 YRAEFRRFSK
-299 LSRKLREMQ
+299 LSRRLKELQ
-308 EENKTRELRT
+308 EENRSREIKT
-318 AQLTAIIEELTELDL
+318 AQLSAIVEELETLNL
-333 DYGDGERMEEELQ
+333 SYGEGERLENELQ
-346 KIRSTAKIQG
+346 KLRSTAKIQG
-356 ALFTANNLLN
+356 ALFTANNMIN
-366 GEENPG
+366 GDEAPG
-372 AVELVRQSMNSFAAA
+372 AVDLVRQSMSSLATA
-387 GAVLPEADALYR
+387 GAVLPEADTLFK
-399 RLEELLPE
+399 RLETLLPE
-407 LEDIS
+407 LEDIG

-419 FGADDNE
+419 FGIDDNE

-437 AMKHACRKYNMDPD
+437 AMKHACRKYNMDAD
-451 QLVDYLGECR
+451 QLVDYLEDCR

-476 LSEEKHELAGQV
+476 LSEEKHELAGKV

-496 AKRRE
+496 ARRRE
-501 ASEKL
+501 ASQKL
-506 SAEICEVLRFLNM
+506 SAEICEVLKFLNM
-519 PNVTLTFD
+519 PNVTLSFD

-569 LAVKSV
+569 LAIKSV

-603 IKLAETARK
+603 IKLAQTAGK

-643 YTRIVPL
+643 YTRIIPL

-679 SRQVEQ
+679 RRS

>member
-1 MDKKQRQRAILKIIS
+1 ML
-16 SQEVETQEQL
+16 
-26 GELLAEAGYPT
+26 
-37 TQATVSRDMRELK
+37 RELS
-50 IRKGMAENGVNCYY
+50 IENL
-64 SPECENPP
+64 
-72 EYSSVFAQAVLS
+72 AV
-84 IDYAMNIVVIK
+84 
-95 CRPGLANAACVVL
+95 
-108 DDEAFGFVV
+108 
-117 GTIAGDDTIFV
+117 
-128 LTRTENHAVQ
+128 
-138 LIELLKKKA
+138 IEKA
-147 SVEFGGAF
+147 SVEFGGSF

-176 LGGRTN
+176 LGGRTT

-205 VKAKLSELGF
+205 VKSKLSELGF
-215 SSEDGELVL
+215 AAEDGELVL

-229 SEGKSSAR
+229 AEGKSSAR

-264 RILMNNDNQRQIL
+264 RILMNTDNQRQIL
-277 DSYGELDGLLEA
+277 DSYGELSGALEE
-289 YRGEFRRFSK
+289 YRAEFRRFSK
-299 LSRKLREMQ
+299 LSRRLKELQ
-308 EENKTRELRT
+308 EENRNRELRT
-318 AQLTAIIEELTELDL
+318 AQLTAIAEELAELNL
-333 DYGDGERMEEELQ
+333 TYGEGERLEEELQ
-346 KIRSTAKIQG
+346 KLRSTAKIQG
-356 ALFTANNLLN
+356 ALFTANSMLN
-366 GEENPG
+366 GEEAPG
-372 AVELVRQSMNSFAAA
+372 AVDLVRQSMSSLATA
-387 GAVLPEADALYR
+387 GAVLPEADTLFK
-399 RLEELLPE
+399 RLETLLPE

-419 FGADDNE
+419 FGIDDNE

-437 AMKHACRKYNMDPD
+437 AMKHACRKYNMDAD
-451 QLVDYLGECR
+451 QLVDYLEECR

-476 LSEEKHELAGQV
+476 LSEEKHGLAGKV

-496 AKRRE
+496 ARRRE
-501 ASEKL
+501 ASQKL
-506 SAEICEVLRFLNM
+506 SAEICEVLKFLNM
-519 PNVTLTFD
+519 PNVTLSFD

-569 LAVKSV
+569 LAIKSV

-603 IKLAETARK
+603 IKLAQTAEK

-643 YTRIVPL
+643 YTRIIPL

-679 SRQVEQ
+679 RRS

>member
-1 MDKKQRQRAILKIIS
+1 ML
-16 SQEVETQEQL
+16 
-26 GELLAEAGYPT
+26 
-37 TQATVSRDMRELK
+37 RELT
-50 IRKGMAENGVNCYY
+50 IENL
-64 SPECENPP
+64 
-72 EYSSVFAQAVLS
+72 AV
-84 IDYAMNIVVIK
+84 
-95 CRPGLANAACVVL
+95 
-108 DDEAFGFVV
+108 
-117 GTIAGDDTIFV
+117 
-128 LTRTENHAVQ
+128 
-138 LIELLKKKA
+138 IEKA
-147 SVEFGGAF
+147 SVEFGGNF

-176 LGGRTN
+176 LGGRTT

-190 PKAVISALFDDISDR
+190 PKAVVSALFDDISER
-205 VKAKLSELGF
+205 ARAKLSELGF
-215 SSEDGELVL
+215 SAEDGELVL

-229 SEGKSSAR
+229 AEGKSSAR

-243 TAAMLREVGELLV
+243 TAAMLREIGELLV

-264 RILMNNDNQRQIL
+264 RILMDTDNQRQIL
-277 DSYGELDGLLEA
+277 DSYGELSGALEE
-289 YRGEFRRFSK
+289 YRTEFRRFSK
-299 LSRKLREMQ
+299 LSRRLKELQ
-308 EENKTRELRT
+308 EENRTRELRT
-318 AQLTAIIEELTELDL
+318 AQLTAITEELSELNL
-333 DYGDGERMEEELQ
+333 TYGEGERLEEELE
-346 KIRSTAKIQG
+346 KLRNTAKIQG
-356 ALFTANNLLN
+356 ALFTANSLLN

-372 AVELVRQSMNSFAAA
+372 AVDLVRQSMSMLATA
-387 GAVLPEADALYR
+387 GAVLPEADTLFR

-419 FGADDNE
+419 FGSDDGE

-437 AMKHACRKYNMDPD
+437 AMKHACRKYNMDAD
-451 QLVDYLGECR
+451 QLVDYLEECR
-461 QELSQLS
+461 SELSQLS
-468 GLDGEIER
+468 GLDGEIDK
-476 LSEEKHELAGQV
+476 LSEEKHELAGHV
-488 KRMAEDIS
+488 KRLAEEIS
-496 AKRRE
+496 ARRRE
-501 ASEKL
+501 ASVKL
-506 SAEICEVLRFLNM
+506 SAEICEVLKFLNM
-519 PNVTLTFD
+519 PNVTLSFD

-569 LAVKSV
+569 LAIKSV

-595 GRTAAKVG
+595 GRTASKVG
-603 IKLAETARK
+603 IKLAQTAEK

-637 TDDKRT
+637 TDDRRT
-643 YTRIVPL
+643 YTRIIPL
-650 DHEGRKQE
+650 DREGRKQE

-679 SRQVEQ
+679 DRR

>member
-1 MDKKQRQRAILKIIS
+1 ML
-16 SQEVETQEQL
+16 
-26 GELLAEAGYPT
+26 
-37 TQATVSRDMRELK
+37 RELS
-50 IRKGMAENGVNCYY
+50 IENL
-64 SPECENPP
+64 
-72 EYSSVFAQAVLS
+72 AV
-84 IDYAMNIVVIK
+84 IEK
-95 CRPGLANAACVVL
+95 AA
-108 DDEAFGFVV
+108 
-117 GTIAGDDTIFV
+117 
-128 LTRTENHAVQ
+128 
-138 LIELLKKKA
+138 
-147 SVEFGGAF
+147 VEFGSGF

-176 LGGRTN
+176 LGGRTT

-205 VKAKLSELGF
+205 VKSRLTELGF
-215 SSEDGELVL
+215 SAEDGELVL

-229 SEGKSSAR
+229 AEGKSSAR

-264 RILMNNDNQRQIL
+264 RILMDTDNQRQIL
-277 DSYGELDGLLEA
+277 DSYGELSGALEE
-289 YRGEFRRFSK
+289 YRAEFRRFSK
-299 LSRKLREMQ
+299 LSRRLKDLQ
-308 EENKTRELRT
+308 EENRTRELRT
-318 AQLTAIIEELTELDL
+318 AQLTAIAEELAELNL
-333 DYGDGERMEEELQ
+333 EHGEGERLEEELQ
-346 KIRSTAKIQG
+346 KLRDTAKIQG
-356 ALFTANNLLN
+356 ALFTANDLLN

-372 AVELVRQSMNSFAAA
+372 AIDLVRQSMNSLATA
-387 GAVLPEADALYR
+387 GAVLPEADVLFR
-399 RLEELLPE
+399 RLEEILPE

-419 FGADDNE
+419 FGTDDSE

-451 QLVDYLGECR
+451 QLVDYLEECR

-476 LSEEKHELAGQV
+476 LSEEKHDLAGQV

-496 AKRRE
+496 ARRRD
-501 ASEKL
+501 ASERL

-519 PNVTLTFD
+519 PNVTLSFD

-547 NAGEEPKPLNKT
+547 NAGEEPKPLNRT

-569 LAVKSV
+569 LAIKSV

-603 IKLAETARK
+603 VKLAQTAEK

-637 TDDKRT
+637 TEGQRT
-643 YTRIVPL
+643 YTRIIPL

-679 SRQVEQ
+679 DRR

>member
-1 MDKKQRQRAILKIIS
+1 ML
-16 SQEVETQEQL
+16 
-26 GELLAEAGYPT
+26 
-37 TQATVSRDMRELK
+37 RELS
-50 IRKGMAENGVNCYY
+50 IENL
-64 SPECENPP
+64 
-72 EYSSVFAQAVLS
+72 AV
-84 IDYAMNIVVIK
+84 IEK
-95 CRPGLANAACVVL
+95 AA
-108 DDEAFGFVV
+108 
-117 GTIAGDDTIFV
+117 
-128 LTRTENHAVQ
+128 
-138 LIELLKKKA
+138 
-147 SVEFGGAF
+147 VEFGSGF

-176 LGGRTN
+176 LGGRTT

-205 VKAKLSELGF
+205 VKSRLTELGF
-215 SSEDGELVL
+215 SAEDGELVL

-229 SEGKSSAR
+229 AEGKSSAR

-264 RILMNNDNQRQIL
+264 RILMDTDNQRQIL
-277 DSYGELDGLLEA
+277 DSYGELSGALEE
-289 YRGEFRRFSK
+289 YRAEFRRFSK
-299 LSRKLREMQ
+299 LSRRLKELQ
-308 EENKTRELRT
+308 EENRTRELRT
-318 AQLTAIIEELTELDL
+318 AQLTAIAEELAELNL
-333 DYGDGERMEEELQ
+333 EHGEGERLEEELQ
-346 KIRSTAKIQG
+346 KLRDTAKIQG
-356 ALFTANNLLN
+356 ALFTANDLLN

-372 AVELVRQSMNSFAAA
+372 AIDLVRQSMNSLATA
-387 GAVLPEADALYR
+387 GAVLPEADVLFR
-399 RLEELLPE
+399 RLEEILPE

-419 FGADDNE
+419 FGTDDSE
-426 EREADLEDRVS
+426 GREADLEDRVS

-451 QLVDYLGECR
+451 QLVDYLEECR

-476 LSEEKHELAGQV
+476 LSEEKHDLAGQV

-496 AKRRE
+496 ARRRE
-501 ASEKL
+501 ASERL

-519 PNVTLTFD
+519 PNVTLSFD

-547 NAGEEPKPLNKT
+547 NAGEEPKPLNRT

-569 LAVKSV
+569 LAIKSV

-603 IKLAETARK
+603 VKLAQTAEK

-637 TDDKRT
+637 TEGQRT
-643 YTRIVPL
+643 YTRIIPL

-679 SRQVEQ
+679 DRR

>member
-1 MDKKQRQRAILKIIS
+1 ML
-16 SQEVETQEQL
+16 
-26 GELLAEAGYPT
+26 
-37 TQATVSRDMRELK
+37 RELS
-50 IRKGMAENGVNCYY
+50 IENL
-64 SPECENPP
+64 
-72 EYSSVFAQAVLS
+72 AV
-84 IDYAMNIVVIK
+84 
-95 CRPGLANAACVVL
+95 
-108 DDEAFGFVV
+108 
-117 GTIAGDDTIFV
+117 
-128 LTRTENHAVQ
+128 
-138 LIELLKKKA
+138 IEKA
-147 SVEFGGAF
+147 SVEFGGNF

-215 SSEDGELVL
+215 SAEDGELVL

-264 RILMNNDNQRQIL
+264 RILMNTDNQRQIL
-277 DSYGELDGLLEA
+277 DSYGGLAQELEE
-289 YRGEFRRFSK
+289 YRAEFRRFSK
-299 LSRKLREMQ
+299 LSRRLREMQ
-308 EENKTRELRT
+308 EENKNRELRT
-318 AQLTAIIEELTELDL
+318 GQLTEIIEELTELGL
-333 DYGDGERMEEELQ
+333 DYGEGERLEEELR
-346 KIRSTAKIQG
+346 KIRDTAKIQG
-356 ALFTANNLLN
+356 ALFTAHNLLN
-366 GEENPG
+366 GEEAPG
-372 AVELVRQSMNSFAAA
+372 ALDLVRQSMSSFATA
-387 GAVLPEADALYR
+387 GAVLPEADSLYR

-412 SEAASMA
+412 SEAASLA
-419 FGADDNE
+419 FGADDTE

-437 AMKHACRKYNMDPD
+437 AMKHCCRKYNMDAD
-451 QLVDYLGECR
+451 QLVDYLEECR
-461 QELSQLS
+461 QELSELS

-476 LSEEKHELAGQV
+476 LSEEKHELAGRV

-496 AKRRE
+496 AKRKT

-506 SAEICEVLRFLNM
+506 SAEICEVLKFLNM
-519 PNVTLTFD
+519 PNVTLSFAVT
-527 VRPDKI
+527 PDKI

-569 LAVKSV
+569 LAIKSV

-603 IKLAETARK
+603 IKLSETARK

-630 HMLIEKQ
+630 HILIEKQ
-637 TDDKRT
+637 TENSRT
-643 YTRIVPL
+643 YTRIIPL
-650 DHEGRKQE
+650 DFDGRKQE
-658 LARIMDGGLTESG
+658 LARIMDGGLTENG

-679 SRQVEQ
+679 RRGGIETDSE

>member
-1 MDKKQRQRAILKIIS
+1 ML
-16 SQEVETQEQL
+16 
-26 GELLAEAGYPT
+26 
-37 TQATVSRDMRELK
+37 RELS
-50 IRKGMAENGVNCYY
+50 IENL
-64 SPECENPP
+64 
-72 EYSSVFAQAVLS
+72 AV
-84 IDYAMNIVVIK
+84 
-95 CRPGLANAACVVL
+95 
-108 DDEAFGFVV
+108 
-117 GTIAGDDTIFV
+117 
-128 LTRTENHAVQ
+128 
-138 LIELLKKKA
+138 IEKA
-147 SVEFGGAF
+147 SVEFGSRF

-176 LGGRTN
+176 LGGRTT

-190 PKAVISALFDDISDR
+190 PKAVVSALFDDISDR
-205 VKAKLSELGF
+205 VKSKLNELGF
-215 SSEDGELVL
+215 SAEDGELVL

-229 SEGKSSAR
+229 AEGKSSAR

-264 RILMNNDNQRQIL
+264 RILMDTDNQRQIL
-277 DSYGELDGLLEA
+277 DSYGELSGALEE

-299 LSRKLREMQ
+299 LSRKLKELQ
-308 EENKTRELRT
+308 EENRNRELRT
-318 AQLTAIIEELTELDL
+318 AQLTAIAEELAELDL
-333 DYGDGERMEEELQ
+333 EHGEGERLEEELQ
-346 KIRSTAKIQG
+346 KLRNTAKIQG
-356 ALFTANNLLN
+356 ALFTANSLLN

-372 AVELVRQSMNSFAAA
+372 AIDLVRQSMSSLAVA
-387 GAVLPEADALYR
+387 GAVLPEADVLFR
-399 RLEELLPE
+399 RLEEILPE

-412 SEAASMA
+412 GEAASMA
-419 FGADDNE
+419 FSTDDAE

-437 AMKHACRKYNMDPD
+437 AMKHACRKYNMDAD
-451 QLVDYLGECR
+451 QLVDYLEDCR
-461 QELSQLS
+461 RELSQLS

-476 LSEEKHELAGQV
+476 LSEEKHELAGHV
-488 KRMAEDIS
+488 KRLAEKIS
-496 AKRRE
+496 ERRRE
-501 ASEKL
+501 ASKKL
-506 SAEICEVLRFLNM
+506 SAEICEVLKFLNM
-519 PNVTLTFD
+519 PNVTLSFD

-547 NAGEEPKPLNKT
+547 DAGEEPKPLNKT

-569 LAVKSV
+569 LAIKSV

-603 IKLAETARK
+603 VKLAQTAEK

-643 YTRIVPL
+643 YTRIIPL

-679 SRQVEQ
+679 DRH

>member
-1 MDKKQRQRAILKIIS
+1 ML
-16 SQEVETQEQL
+16 
-26 GELLAEAGYPT
+26 
-37 TQATVSRDMRELK
+37 RELS
-50 IRKGMAENGVNCYY
+50 IENL
-64 SPECENPP
+64 
-72 EYSSVFAQAVLS
+72 AV
-84 IDYAMNIVVIK
+84 IEK
-95 CRPGLANAACVVL
+95 AA
-108 DDEAFGFVV
+108 
-117 GTIAGDDTIFV
+117 
-128 LTRTENHAVQ
+128 
-138 LIELLKKKA
+138 
-147 SVEFGGAF
+147 VEFGSGF

-176 LGGRTN
+176 LGGRTT

-205 VKAKLSELGF
+205 VKSRLTELGF
-215 SSEDGELVL
+215 SAEDGELVL

-229 SEGKSSAR
+229 AEGKSSAR

-264 RILMNNDNQRQIL
+264 RILMDTDNQRQIL
-277 DSYGELDGLLEA
+277 DSYGELSGALEE
-289 YRGEFRRFSK
+289 YRAEFRRFSK
-299 LSRKLREMQ
+299 LSRCLKELQ
-308 EENKTRELRT
+308 EENRTRELRT
-318 AQLTAIIEELTELDL
+318 AQLTAIAEELAELNL
-333 DYGDGERMEEELQ
+333 EHGEGERLEEELQ
-346 KIRSTAKIQG
+346 KLRDTAKIQG
-356 ALFTANNLLN
+356 ALFTANDLLN

-372 AVELVRQSMNSFAAA
+372 AIDLVRQSMNSLATA
-387 GAVLPEADALYR
+387 GAVLPEADVLFR
-399 RLEELLPE
+399 RLEEILPE

-419 FGADDNE
+419 FGTDDSE

-451 QLVDYLGECR
+451 QLVDYLEECR

-468 GLDGEIER
+468 GLDEEIER
-476 LSEEKHELAGQV
+476 LSEEKHDLAGQV

-496 AKRRE
+496 ARRRD
-501 ASEKL
+501 ASERL

-519 PNVTLTFD
+519 PNVTLSFD

-547 NAGEEPKPLNKT
+547 NAGEEPKPLNRT

-569 LAVKSV
+569 LAIKSV

-603 IKLAETARK
+603 VKLAQTAEK

-637 TDDKRT
+637 TEGQRT
-643 YTRIVPL
+643 YTRIIPL

-679 SRQVEQ
+679 DRR